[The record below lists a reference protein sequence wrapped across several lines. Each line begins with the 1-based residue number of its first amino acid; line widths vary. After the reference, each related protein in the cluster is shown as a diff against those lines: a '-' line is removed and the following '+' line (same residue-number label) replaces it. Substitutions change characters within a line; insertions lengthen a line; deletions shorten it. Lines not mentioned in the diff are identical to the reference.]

1 MYELPPKGDV
11 CTAQKEHC
19 CFCFAVL
26 RASMGLSAIPQA
38 DIPDAE
44 LNVPVFVS
52 WYLEND
58 AAPQGK
64 QLRGCIGTF
73 EPHPLS
79 QALQVYTI
87 QSAWNDKRFEP
98 IRPAELE
105 NLQCTVSLLTP
116 FEECKD
122 LFDWEMGVHGVYVSF
137 VMPVGGQAMSTTAT
151 FLPEIA
157 PAQGWSK
164 QETIVHAIL
173 KAGWSGQITDSFMRN
188 VRLWRYKSTTATA
201 TYKDFVAS
209 PLHV

>member
-1 MYELPPKGDV
+1 
-11 CTAQKEHC
+11 
-19 CFCFAVL
+19 
-26 RASMGLSAIPQA
+26 MGLSAIPQA

-105 NLQCTVSLLTP
+105 KLQCTVSLLTP
-116 FEECKD
+116 FEE
-122 LFDWEMGVHGVYVSF
+122 
-137 VMPVGGQAMSTTAT
+137 
-151 FLPEIA
+151 
-157 PAQGWSK
+157 
-164 QETIVHAIL
+164 
-173 KAGWSGQITDSFMRN
+173 
-188 VRLWRYKSTTATA
+188 
-201 TYKDFVAS
+201 
-209 PLHV
+209 